1 LCLFPE
7 NLKKSVSCDNLLATI
22 TTEERMLQRG
32 LSRQMV
38 KDTWIAG
45 DVIEDYPD
53 DEPFPRALFLG
64 WHVSVPFF

>member
-1 LCLFPE
+1 
-7 NLKKSVSCDNLLATI
+7 
-22 TTEERMLQRG
+22 MLQRG